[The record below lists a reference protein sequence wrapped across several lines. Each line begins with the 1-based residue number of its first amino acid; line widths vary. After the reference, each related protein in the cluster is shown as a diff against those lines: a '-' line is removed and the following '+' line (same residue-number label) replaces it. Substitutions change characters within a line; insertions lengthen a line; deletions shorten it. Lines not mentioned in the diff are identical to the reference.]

1 MTKPADT
8 KDQVDP
14 FSKKLPEWREQKTTA
29 FKAMEE
35 LREKHDAQ
43 GKTFDS
49 EQRSNWDKAK
59 SDYHEA
65 NKAIDAIR
73 NAKDVEDDFRSIEE
87 FEKAEQRSRK
97 ADPPE
102 GNFGRGDRGDRHQRR
117 SRSEH
122 EEELRMKAFT
132 GWMRRQSGLGVSREQ
147 KSAMQKMGYRSKQ
160 LVVPHFADGEMR
172 SIQRQVMRGKS
183 RDEIEVRGAL
193 SSGAT
198 ATGGAL
204 VPTLFTRML
213 EIERATSFGLV
224 AVATPLRTATG
235 QEMSH
240 PTASDSHK
248 GRRLSENAAT
258 NNTNEPTF
266 GNLTIGAFK
275 YTSDMVTVPAEMLE
289 DAGDQLIP
297 FLTEAL
303 AKRIERITEE
313 EYLYMDGDAGE
324 PHGLIGDESNGLAQ
338 VGVTTLSTV
347 GFTADDVK
355 ALKRSV
361 HVDFRQGDRVGYMMN
376 DAIEGDVELLK
387 DSNGRYLW
395 QDSLRDGTP
404 AQLNGSRVFYNSYML
419 DTPAADKTIMMFG
432 DFSKVVH
439 RMVNNSRFYRL
450 SERYRENDQEA
461 FLMFTRE
468 DCKLGYIGNC
478 PIKRMKTAAA

>member
-1 MTKPADT
+1 MTKPVEN

-87 FEKAEQRSRK
+87 FEKSEQRSRRT
-97 ADPPE
+97 DPPE

-204 VPTLFTRML
+204 
-213 EIERATSFGLV
+213 ER
-224 AVATPLRTATG
+224 
-235 QEMSH
+235 
-240 PTASDSHK
+240 
-248 GRRLSENAAT
+248 
-258 NNTNEPTF
+258 
-266 GNLTIGAFK
+266 
-275 YTSDMVTVPAEMLE
+275 
-289 DAGDQLIP
+289 
-297 FLTEAL
+297 
-303 AKRIERITEE
+303 
-313 EYLYMDGDAGE
+313 
-324 PHGLIGDESNGLAQ
+324 
-338 VGVTTLSTV
+338 
-347 GFTADDVK
+347 
-355 ALKRSV
+355 
-361 HVDFRQGDRVGYMMN
+361 
-376 DAIEGDVELLK
+376 
-387 DSNGRYLW
+387 
-395 QDSLRDGTP
+395 
-404 AQLNGSRVFYNSYML
+404 SR
-419 DTPAADKTIMMFG
+419 
-432 DFSKVVH
+432 H
-439 RMVNNSRFYRL
+439 
-450 SERYRENDQEA
+450 
-461 FLMFTRE
+461 
-468 DCKLGYIGNC
+468 
-478 PIKRMKTAAA
+478 